1 MKLIIFDFDGTLADT
16 EPLITQTMMK
26 TLRAVGLPAC
36 SREQCRAMIGLP
48 LKETF
53 MQLLPI
59 DSATGD
65 LCAETYEQIFA
76 VDNRPGAVGM
86 FPHVSETLQALHQRG
101 YLLSIA
107 TSRGRTSLEA
117 FLRDMQLMS
126 YISHIVTVNDV
137 ERAKP
142 YPDMVDTTLSHFRIS
157 PEDTLMVGDD
167 IYDIQ
172 MGHNAGVRTC
182 GVTYGNGTREQME
195 ACAADHIIDDI
206 ADILNLV

>member
-26 TLRAVGLPAC
+26 TLRTVGLPVC
-36 SREQCRAMIGLP
+36 TREQCRAMIGLP

-65 LCAETYEQIFA
+65 LCAKTYEQIFA
-76 VDNRPGAVGM
+76 VDNRPGAVGL
-86 FPHVSETLQALHQRG
+86 FPHVRETLQALHQRG

-107 TSRGRTSLEA
+107 TSRGRASLEA
-117 FLRDMQLMS
+117 FLRDMQLMP

-157 PEDTLMVGDD
+157 PEDTQRYPGADGSLRRRPYHRRYSRYPQPCLSRIGAT
-167 IYDIQ
+167 IYPTLP
-172 MGHNAGVRTC
+172 HSP
-182 GVTYGNGTREQME
+182 TRWP
-195 ACAADHIIDDI
+195 
-206 ADILNLV
+206 